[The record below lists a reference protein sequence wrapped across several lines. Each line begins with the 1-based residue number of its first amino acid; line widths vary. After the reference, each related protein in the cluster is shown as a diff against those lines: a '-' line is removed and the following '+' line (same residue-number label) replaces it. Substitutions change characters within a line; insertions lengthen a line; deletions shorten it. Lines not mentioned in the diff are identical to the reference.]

1 MAKSGGLDELGDKTI
16 FTDNI
21 GLYLTTA
28 TYLARKKSISA
39 KKRKIRA
46 MTPIKV
52 IQGHRDHCNRKPVCD
67 FLLATGI
74 LSRTVSVLS
83 QLIVQ
88 ILDTAC
94 VFVFPLGGLGTKNDV
109 HLLFLLI
116 GLTGKRV
123 YELPISVN

>member
-67 FLLATGI
+67 FLLVLIELFSLGVMAEARYERFKIGDFAPTGAGLPKI
-74 LSRTVSVLS
+74 SDRRVASPNHPYS
-83 QLIVQ
+83 QK
-88 ILDTAC
+88 
-94 VFVFPLGGLGTKNDV
+94 LG
-109 HLLFLLI
+109 
-116 GLTGKRV
+116 
-123 YELPISVN
+123 